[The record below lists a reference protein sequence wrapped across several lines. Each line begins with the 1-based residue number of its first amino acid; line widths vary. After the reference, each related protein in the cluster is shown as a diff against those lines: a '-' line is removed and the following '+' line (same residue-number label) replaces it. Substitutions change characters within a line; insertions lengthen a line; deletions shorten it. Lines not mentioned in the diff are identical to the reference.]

1 MPTQRSALPTWA
13 VRFLAHD
20 TPVSL
25 VAGQTTIVTLR
36 IENVGLSQWLQNG
49 TPSVHIGYQW
59 FDAAGN
65 LVYDVE
71 DRRTGLPADVYPRQ
85 EITFGARLVAPKTPG
100 TYTVQW
106 NLVAEGI
113 GWFADVAHALRVP
126 VIVTATPRDIT
137 GWRVEANA
145 NIAHVARTLDG
156 NPTTFWDSGIPQR
169 RGQWFRLNLSTP
181 RVIDGIQFLSPGKGF
196 PSAYALHL
204 SADGHHWVQVARVEA
219 ENTYDV
225 MAIFAP
231 QMMQYAQISLL
242 GTAAD
247 SWQISEI
254 LVHAATPWTAHA
266 SHNAKQ
272 ADRAIDNRD
281 DTAWHSGALQTKEMW
296 FSIDLGQPELV
307 SGITL
312 DSPAEGCA
320 ASYRIAVWNANAHR
334 WQIVAEKLNNI
345 APVDVSFETIQTQF
359 ISVQLLQASQNEW
372 IIQHVRVHREMDRW
386 LRPNTR
392 PFSN

>member
-1 MPTQRSALPTWA
+1 MSTQTSALQTWA

-25 VAGQTTIVTLR
+25 VVGQNTVVTLR
-36 IENVGLSQWLQNG
+36 VENVGLNKWLQNG
-49 TPSVHIGYQW
+49 TPPVHIGYQW

-65 LVYDVE
+65 RVHDVE
-71 DRRTGLPADVYPRQ
+71 DRRTGLPADLYPRQ
-85 EITFGARLVAPKTPG
+85 ETILGAILVAPKTPG
-100 TYTVQW
+100 AYTVQW

-113 GWFADVAHALRVP
+113 GWFADVANALRVP
-126 VIVTATPRDIT
+126 VTVTAIPRDIT

-145 NIAHVARTLDG
+145 NIANVARTLDG

-169 RGQWFRLNLSTP
+169 RGHWFRLNLSTP
-181 RVIDGIQFLSPGKGF
+181 RVIDGIQFLSPGNGF
-196 PSAYALHL
+196 PSVYALHI
-204 SADGHHWVQVARVEA
+204 SADGRHWVQVARVEA

-231 QMMQYAQISLL
+231 QVMQYAQMSLL
-242 GTAAD
+242 GTASD
-247 SWQISEI
+247 SWRISEI
-254 LVHAATPWTAHA
+254 LVHAATPWIAKA

-281 DTAWHSGALQTKEMW
+281 DTAWNSGEPQTKEMW
-296 FSIDLGQPELV
+296 FSIDLGHPEIV

-320 ASYRIAVWNANAHR
+320 ASYRIAVWNANANR
-334 WQIVAEKLNNI
+334 WQIVAEKLNNT

-386 LRPNTR
+386 LGPNT
-392 PFSN
+392 